1 MHILT
6 SLGVLSVRACSHS
19 GALPPPASEGSVPG
33 CQGILW
39 TLAIYFRFY
48 ACIED
53 YLRDAYSNTSWCI
66 VGQGMFAVQTL
77 YLYHL
82 FLFLTHLCP
91 NTKMTRNSKVKR
103 RSSFGDP
110 TPTFRMACEG
120 VPMDFGRAIQSVIS
134 SPTQTLLSVSRASRH
149 TCFLLGIGRRHAA
162 RSPSARRCHRRRPD
176 VPQQQQH
183 AEHRRSLPHRAAW
196 SPFKDPSTRAT
207 ELLTS
212 TA

>member
-6 SLGVLSVRACSHS
+6 SLGVLSVRACSYS

-120 VPMDFGRAIQSVIS
+120 VPMDFGWAIQSVIS
-134 SPTQTLLSVSRASRH
+134 SPTQTLSRACQIMLHTLFLSLTLSRS
-149 TCFLLGIGRRHAA
+149 CFQAYLLPLRHRAPPRRPEPLSAPLSPPPPRRSPATAA
-162 RSPSARRCHRRRPD
+162 RRAPPEFT
-176 VPQQQQH
+176 PP
-183 AEHRRSLPHRAAW
+183 RSLE
-196 SPFKDPSTRAT
+196 SV
-207 ELLTS
+207 
-212 TA
+212 